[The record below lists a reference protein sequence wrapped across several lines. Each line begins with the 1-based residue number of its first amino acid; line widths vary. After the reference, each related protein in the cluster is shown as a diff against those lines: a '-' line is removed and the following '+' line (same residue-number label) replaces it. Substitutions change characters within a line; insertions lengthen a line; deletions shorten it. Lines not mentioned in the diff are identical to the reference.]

1 VEAAR
6 DRALRALV
14 EGTADLVALFDQLGV
29 IEYVSPSVTRTLGWD
44 PEDLVGTNVL
54 HLVHEDDLPA
64 AMFAVYGNAV
74 APADGLLASDDIGT
88 AGEYRLRHKDGRW
101 IAVEVLG
108 NNFLANPE
116 IGSLLIVGRDV
127 SARHRL
133 DEALTELAT
142 RPVDETTLT
151 NITTMLDELLRG
163 TATAL
168 LVDDAWVAASA
179 SPVPKA
185 DVADGPWVRAMAAGE
200 HVVASVDVEPYRA
213 VWALPLGD
221 LGCLVVWSELHDEPL
236 LGWWATLRRVSEL
249 ATLSLARLRGE
260 RALQHAAEH
269 DALTGLL
276 NRSGTLA
283 RVTAA
288 EAVGALLLA
297 DLDGFK
303 PVNDQ
308 HGHVVGDAVLA
319 IVAQRFAGAVRPGDV
334 VGRFGG
340 DEFVV
345 FLPGA
350 DAEVASSVASRLLQ
364 SLEAPIDVDGVHVRI
379 GVSVGIDVAT
389 THTLDERLTAAD
401 TALYRAKHAGRGQ
414 ASFSFVR

>member
-1 VEAAR
+1 M
-6 DRALRALV
+6 V
-14 EGTADLVALFDQLGV
+14 EGTAELVALASESGE
-29 IEYVSPSVTRTLGWD
+29 IEYVSPSVTRLLGWD
-44 PEDLVGTNVL
+44 PSDLVGTSVL
-54 HLVHEDDLPA
+54 ELVHGDDLVA
-64 AMFAVYGNAV
+64 AMSAVYGNAA
-74 APADGLLASDDIGT
+74 APADGLLEQDDIGT

-101 IAVEVLG
+101 ITVEILG
-108 NNFLANPE
+108 NNFLANE
-116 IGSLLIVGRDV
+116 DVRGLLIVGRDV

-133 DEALTELAT
+133 DGALTELAT

-151 NITTMLDELLRG
+151 NITTLLDELLRG
-163 TATAL
+163 TATTL
-168 LVDDAWVAASA
+168 LVDGEWIARPGA
-179 SPVPKA
+179 PVPDLPA
-185 DVADGPWVRAMAAGE
+185 DDGPWVRAVAAGE
-200 HVVASVDVEPYRA
+200 HVIEHASVAPYRA

-249 ATLSLARLRGE
+249 ATLSLARLRAE
-260 RALQHAAEH
+260 RALHHAAEH

-283 RVTAA
+283 RVASAA
-288 EAVGALLLA
+288 AAGALLLA

-303 PVNDQ
+303 PVNDE

-319 IVAQRFAGAVRPGDV
+319 IVAQRLAGAVRPGDV

-350 DAEVASSVASRLLQ
+350 DADVASAVASRMVAALD
-364 SLEAPIDVDGVHVRI
+364 EPVDVDGVRVRI
-379 GVSVGIDVAT
+379 GVSVGVDAST
-389 THTLDERLTAAD
+389 PRSLDERLSAAD
-401 TALYRAKHAGRGQ
+401 AALYRAKRAGKGQ
-414 ASFSFVR
+414 ISFVR